1 MQFSNNVKPK
11 KSAIKDLDGLSVQ
24 AFKELLAQNPGHIVL
39 KLGAEWCG
47 PCKKVEPLIDHW
59 FSVLPDSVGCYKV
72 DIDESFELYA
82 TFKTKRQVSG
92 IPAVLC
98 FRKGNLDVIPDFSV
112 VGADVNQ
119 LNVMFQQIVSETK

>member
-11 KSAIKDLDGLSVQ
+11 IKDLDGLSVQ
-24 AFKELLAQNPGHIVL
+24 AFKELLAQNPGHVVL

-59 FSVLPDSVGCYKV
+59 FSALPDSVNCYKV

-119 LNVMFQQIVSETK
+119 LNMMFQQIVSETQ

>member
-1 MQFSNNVKPK
+1 MQFSNNVKSK
-11 KSAIKDLDGLSVQ
+11 IKDLDGLSVQ
-24 AFKELLAQNPGHIVL
+24 AFKELLAQNPGHVVL

-59 FSVLPDSVGCYKV
+59 FSALPDSVNCYKV

-119 LNVMFQQIVSETK
+119 LNMMFQQIVSETK

>member
-11 KSAIKDLDGLSVQ
+11 VKDLDGLSVQ
-24 AFKELLAQNPGHIVL
+24 AFKELLAQNPGHVVL

-47 PCKKVEPLIDHW
+47 PCKKVEPLIDRW
-59 FSVLPDSVGCYKV
+59 FSVLPDSVNCYKV

-119 LNVMFQQIVSETK
+119 LNMMFQQIVSETK

>member
-24 AFKELLAQNPGHIVL
+24 AFKELLAQNPGHVVL

-59 FSVLPDSVGCYKV
+59 FSALPDSVNCYKV

-119 LNVMFQQIVSETK
+119 LNMMFQQIVSETK